1 MPPLP
6 KDRVIKSRPFQN
18 VGCDFMGPFTSK
30 TLEKMYVCLYACLT
44 TRAVHLEV
52 VENLSAG
59 AFLNCFVRFVS
70 RRGVPEIVRS
80 DCGTNF
86 KLGEVIITKMFCDL
100 NENGRSLMSYCA
112 SQRINWIFNP
122 PGSPWM
128 GGAWERLIGL
138 TKKAFNKSIG
148 RKRLSFADMCTVI
161 TRIEAIL
168 NTRPL
173 TKVNSSDIAEIPLR
187 LIDFLKGNFNYSLP
201 STGDK
206 AEPVPPLPKNG
217 TRGRMWKVVVLATIF
232 CFAPPKERSHPRS
245 GHTRSKHS
253 RQPSTPSSSSTS
265 QQAIISAPAPS
276 RILKTP

>member
-30 TLEKMYVCLYACLT
+30 TLEKMYVCLYTCLT

-80 DCGTNF
+80 DCGTTF

-112 SQRINWIFNP
+112 SQRIKWIFNP

-128 GGAWERLIGL
+128 GGASERLVGL

-148 RKRLSFADMCTVI
+148 RKRLSFADMCTVMGNGKEGPGGFSANASETTCLVDMPVD
-161 TRIEAIL
+161 TRAYLEEVTL
-168 NTRPL
+168 QLYMKTQTTVL
-173 TKVNSSDIAEIPLR
+173 DVL
-187 LIDFLKGNFNYSLP
+187 
-201 STGDK
+201 
-206 AEPVPPLPKNG
+206 
-217 TRGRMWKVVVLATIF
+217 LATETQK
-232 CFAPPKERSHPRS
+232 AAELQGNMLRRVV
-245 GHTRSKHS
+245 
-253 RQPSTPSSSSTS
+253 
-265 QQAIISAPAPS
+265 
-276 RILKTP
+276 